1 MDLLMTWVY
10 IPQLPCRFKLRCSS
24 FGLAYK
30 IVLST
35 LTLAMALHAK
45 AVKSAPNWHQ
55 SLLAEVEKRLAY
67 PRKSWHYFLGEPR
80 LAVVFGSPKSELE

>member
-1 MDLLMTWVY
+1 
-10 IPQLPCRFKLRCSS
+10 
-24 FGLAYK
+24 
-30 IVLST
+30 
-35 LTLAMALHAK
+35 MALHAK

-80 LAVVFGSPKSELE
+80 LAVVFGSSKSELECEVRAVDLNSRSWYPCVAGMADEIGLVSFYCTLDPLG